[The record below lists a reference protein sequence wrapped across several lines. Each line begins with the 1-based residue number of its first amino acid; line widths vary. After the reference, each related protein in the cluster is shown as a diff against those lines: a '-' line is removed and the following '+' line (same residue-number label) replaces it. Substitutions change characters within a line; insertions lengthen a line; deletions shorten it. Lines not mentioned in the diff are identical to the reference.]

1 VQDLGHLAAA
11 SGVAA
16 TIEFEKLPLSAAARR
31 AVEARPELAD
41 AVLGGGDDYELVFAA
56 PPSLAETAPHFTVI
70 GRIESGQGVRVID
83 RTGKEIEV
91 AAPGY
96 RHF

>member
-1 VQDLGHLAAA
+1 VDGRDKPGHDEEAA
-11 SGVAA
+11 
-16 TIEFEKLPLSAAARR
+16 LR
-31 AVEARPELAD
+31 
-41 AVLGGGDDYELVFAA
+41 
-56 PPSLAETAPHFTVI
+56 FTVI

-83 RTGKEIEV
+83 SAGKEVEV